1 MRGETNRTLE
11 TRPDCP
17 ISIHS
22 PHARGDTDC
31 FISRDSCNISIHS
44 PHARGDEKTDET
56 KPGVTISIHSPHA
69 RGDGHDIAADRSRN
83 GFQSTPL
90 MRGETMSLI
99 LDASV
104 KNISIHS
111 PHARGDGLRAW
122 LFSGSCHFNPLP
134 SCEGRLIDDLI
145 AEHERRFQS
154 TPLMR
159 GETNNGLCDGFY
171 AIFQS
176 TPLMRGET
184 VSSGSVTS
192 AGIFQSTPLMRGET
206 NAFMIRS

>member
-1 MRGETNRTLE
+1 MRGETKSSLTLS
-11 TRPDCP
+11 CAIA

-22 PHARGDTDC
+22 PHARGDAVSYTPRHTPPY
-31 FISRDSCNISIHS
+31 FNPLPSCEGRQAVCSFF
-44 PHARGDEKTDET
+44 AWFRL
-56 KPGVTISIHSPHA
+56 
-69 RGDGHDIAADRSRN
+69 
-83 GFQSTPL
+83 FQSTPL
-90 MRGETMSLI
+90 MRGETHWRKLANLSQRFQSTPLMRGETVSG
-99 LDASV
+99 ASV
-104 KNISIHS
+104 
-111 PHARGDGLRAW
+111 
-122 LFSGSCHFNPLP
+122 SCGCKHFNPLP
-134 SCEGRLIDDLI
+134 SCEGRPLWDRSAPVIYL
-145 AEHERRFQS
+145 FQS